1 MVKLLCKGRIFMNW
15 SKKIIV
21 IGSVIVTI
29 IGCISI
35 YNIKNPVIKDL
46 HGYREVINY
55 NGKRAEMDSFF
66 SDFTEA
72 KYLGR
77 TEDKDFKV
85 YAYGNDSN
93 YNLFTLV
100 GSDNT
105 DCYKTT
111 NFVIPTSGEV
121 TKVFIDPYMGS
132 SKNKITKNY
141 KDIEMFKKLISYQEN
156 ESMYHINNIYTEGTT
171 IYFAY
176 NNCPVTTN
184 DNLVGYIAYVDDT
197 WIIVSPEHY
206 MSSTK
211 MESSNEVDLIGR
223 KITDLKLIEWLNAN
237 GIEVAPPS
245 YKEKI

>member
-1 MVKLLCKGRIFMNW
+1 MNW

-29 IGCISI
+29 IGCIAI
-35 YNIKNPVIKDL
+35 YNIKNPVIRDL
-46 HGYREVINY
+46 HGARESIKY
-55 NGKRAEMDSFF
+55 NGKRATMDDFF
-66 SDFTEA
+66 PDFTEA
-72 KYLGR
+72 EYLGR
-77 TEDKDFKV
+77 TEDKNFKV
-85 YAYGNDSN
+85 YAYGNDPN

-111 NFVIPTSGEV
+111 DFVIPTSGYV
-121 TKVFIDPYMGS
+121 TKVFMDPATS
-132 SKNKITKNY
+132 ASDNKVTKNHT
-141 KDIEMFKKLISYQEN
+141 DIEMFKKLISYQGY
-156 ESMYHINNIYTEGTT
+156 ESKYHIDNIYTDGTE

-176 NNCPVTTN
+176 NNCPVTTY

-197 WIIVSPEHY
+197 WILVSPEHY

-211 MESSNEVDLIGR
+211 MESSNKADLIGS

-237 GIEVAPPS
+237 GTEVAPSS
-245 YKEKI
+245 YNEKI

>member
-1 MVKLLCKGRIFMNW
+1 MNW

-29 IGCISI
+29 IGCIAI

-46 HGYREVINY
+46 HGARESITY
-55 NGKRAEMDSFF
+55 NGKQVSMDCFY

-77 TEDKDFKV
+77 TEDKNFKV

-111 NFVIPTSGEV
+111 NFIIPTSGDV
-121 TKVFIDPYMGS
+121 TKVFMDPATRAS
-132 SKNKITKNY
+132 ENCNNKVTKNHT
-141 KDIEMFKKLISYQEN
+141 DIEMFKKLISYQGN
-156 ESMYHINNIYTEGTT
+156 ESMYHIDNIYTEGTT

-206 MSSTK
+206 ISSTK
-211 MESSNEVDLIGR
+211 MESSNEADLIGS
-223 KITDLKLIEWLNAN
+223 KIADLKLIEWLKEN
-237 GIEVAPPS
+237 GTGVTPPS